1 MKSMALAS
9 LLAALLLSLV
19 SLKHWNAS
27 AWTIA
32 PLMVV
37 VGILGASALQ
47 GGLNWL
53 SVMFG
58 AVSPLVQR
66 WIEPSSP
73 WLAVAALCLLW
84 TAPRICLAQT
94 GRATIALAWASI
106 VCSLLSGWVTTAYAT
121 DGVVQALAACVFAGA
136 ALSIVPLL
144 ARTDTPISHTLEVAA
159 RAIEDG
165 PARDALLRA
174 AEVHRSDYRDRLAD
188 CLPGAP
194 WRKLTALADK
204 RAGVRKS
211 AHADRDR
218 LDREI
223 VSLANELTRSK
234 HASQP
239 AMDNMHAAES
249 SARTEPGTPAPQPPA
264 NPAVPAAPAAP
275 SAVRDDALA
284 AEPGVVNATV
294 P

>member
-1 MKSMALAS
+1 MRSVALAS
-9 LLAALLLSLV
+9 LLAALLLSLL
-19 SLKHWNAS
+19 SLQQWHAS
-27 AWTIA
+27 AWLVA

-37 VGILGASALQ
+37 VGVLGASALQ
-47 GGLNWL
+47 GGSSWL
-53 SVMFG
+53 SVMLG
-58 AVSPLVQR
+58 AISPLVHR
-66 WIEPSSP
+66 WIEPHSP
-73 WLAVAALCLLW
+73 WLALAALCLLW
-84 TAPRICLAQT
+84 TAPRVWLART
-94 GRATIALAWASI
+94 GRTTITLGLAAI
-106 VCSLLSGWVTTAYAT
+106 VFSLLAGWITMDYAQ
-121 DGVVQALAACVFAGA
+121 DGMVQALAACVFAGA

-144 ARTDTPISHTLEVAA
+144 ARTDTPISHALDAAA
-159 RAIEDG
+159 RTIEDG

-188 CLPGAP
+188 CLPGTP

-211 AHADRDR
+211 VDADRDR

-223 VSLANELTRSK
+223 VSLAGELTRSK
-234 HASQP
+234 QVSQP
-239 AMDNMHAAES
+239 AKDNTHAAES
-249 SARTEPGTPAPQPPA
+249 SSRTEPDTPAPQPPA